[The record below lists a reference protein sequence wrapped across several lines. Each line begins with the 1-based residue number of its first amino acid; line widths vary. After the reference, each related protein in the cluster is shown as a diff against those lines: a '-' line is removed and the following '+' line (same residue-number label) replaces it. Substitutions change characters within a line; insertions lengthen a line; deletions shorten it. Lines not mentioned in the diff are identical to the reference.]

1 MPYVQLSNLDFADI
15 KTALKEYLRSQGEF
29 TDFDFEGSVWS
40 NLLDVLAYNTY
51 YTAFNTNMVVNETF
65 LDSATLRD
73 NVVALAKQLGY
84 TPKSATSPKATL
96 SFRVEFPNT
105 APNEIVLKKGT
116 GFNSTFDGSVYN
128 FVVVEDIKVPVVN
141 SVGTFDSIDI
151 YEGNF
156 ITDTYTVNAAR
167 SNRFVIK
174 NPNADVS
181 SLRVRIFPSAQ
192 STVGEVYAR
201 ADSILD
207 ITSESNVYYVEE
219 TEDEQYEIFFGDG
232 VLGRQLESGNQVEI
246 TYLSTNGPDA
256 NGARAFTFNGII
268 ETPAGDSNLN
278 YNIDYS
284 AATDLVEAAVG
295 GAEIESVA
303 KIKFNAPKFYGTQNR
318 AVTAQDYAAI
328 VREIYPAIADIIT
341 FGGEEDD
348 PPEYGKVKIVVKPS
362 TARRLSSA
370 TKKDITEKL
379 KPYMVASITPDVID
393 ASILYVE
400 LTSNV
405 YYSKAK
411 TNQTRDEIR
420 SKVIGGLEAYIE
432 SSDTEK
438 FNGKFRF
445 SKFVGVIDDA
455 DRSINSNLTTIKMR
469 KDFYPQINSKFYY
482 ELCFQNAFDNTC
494 DEDVIVQSTGFK
506 VSEYPLY
513 TVYLEDRAGK
523 IVLYRIDSISGDKIV
538 LNDSVGTVDY
548 TKGEIKLYDLTIIE
562 GSFFDNR
569 IEVRTIPLS
578 NDISAS
584 REVYLD
590 VDIPKSSFTIYTE

>member
-84 TPKSATSPKATL
+84 TPKSATSPRAIL
-96 SFRVEFPNT
+96 NFDVVFPNV
-105 APNEIVLKKGT
+105 APNEIVLKKGS
-116 GFNSTFDGSVYN
+116 GFNATYDNDVYN
-128 FVVVEDIKVPVVN
+128 FVAVEDIKTAVVG
-141 SVGTFDSIDI
+141 GTASFENVEI

-156 ITDTYTVNAAR
+156 VTDTYTVNAAR
-167 SNRFVIK
+167 SNRFVIQ
-174 NPNADVS
+174 NPSADIS
-181 SLRVRIFPSAQ
+181 TLRVRIFPSSQ

-207 ITSESNVYYVEE
+207 ITGESSVFYVEE
-219 TEDEQYEIFFGDG
+219 IEDEQYEIFFGDG
-232 VLGRQLESGNQVEI
+232 VLGRSLESGNVVEI
-246 TYLSTNGPDA
+246 TYISTKGPES
-256 NGARAFTFNGII
+256 NGARSFTFNGVL
-268 ETPAGDSNLN
+268 EDPQGDSNYN
-278 YNIDYS
+278 YDVVYS
-284 AATDLVEAAVG
+284 GSSDLVEVASG
-295 GAEIESVA
+295 GSEIESVK

-318 AVTAQDYAAI
+318 AVTASDYAAI

-362 TARRLSSA
+362 TAPRLSSV
-370 TKKDITEKL
+370 TKRQIIDGL

-393 ASILYVE
+393 ASVLYVE
-400 LTSNV
+400 LTSKV
-405 YYSKAK
+405 YYSKIK
-411 TNQTRDEIR
+411 TNQTVDEIK
-420 SKVIGGLEAYIE
+420 SKIISGLEQYIV

-438 FNGKFRF
+438 FNGKFRY
-445 SKFVGVIDDA
+445 SKFIGVIDDA

-469 KDFYPQINSKFYY
+469 KDFYPAINSKFFY
-482 ELCFQNAFDNTC
+482 EICFQNAFDDTC
-494 DEDVIVQSTGFK
+494 DDDIIVQSTGFR

-513 TVYLEDRAGK
+513 TVFLEDRSGK
-523 IVLYRIDSISGDKIV
+523 MILYRVDSITGEKIV

-548 TKGEIKLYDLTIIE
+548 TKGEIRLYDLTIIE
-562 GSFFDNR
+562 GSFFDNK
-569 IEVRTIPLS
+569 IEIRTIPLN
-578 NDISAS
+578 NDILAT

-590 VDIPKSSFTIYTE
+590 VDIPKSSFTIYKE

>member
-65 LDSATLRD
+65 LESATLRD

-84 TPKSATSPKATL
+84 TPKSATAPKATL
-96 SFRVEFPNT
+96 NFRATFPNN
-105 APNEIVLKKGT
+105 APNEIVLRRGS
-116 GFNSTFDGSVYN
+116 GFNSTYDTNIYN

-141 SVGTFDSIDI
+141 GTASFTDVEI

-156 ITDTYTVNAAR
+156 ITDLYTVNATR
-167 SNRFVIK
+167 STRFVIK
-174 NPNADVS
+174 NPSADVS
-181 SLRVRIFPSAQ
+181 SLRVRVFPSAQ

-207 ITSESNVYYVEE
+207 ITGESNVFYVEE
-219 TEDEQYEIFFGDG
+219 IEDEQYEVFFGDG
-232 VLGRQLESGNQVEI
+232 ILGRQLESGNQVEI

-256 NGARAFTFNGII
+256 NGARAFTFNGVL
-268 ETPAGDSNLN
+268 EDPQGNSN
-278 YNIDYS
+278 YNFNISYS
-284 AATDLVEAAVG
+284 AATDLVEPAVG
-295 GAEIESVA
+295 GAEIESVK

-318 AVTAQDYAAI
+318 AVTAADCASI

-362 TARRLSSA
+362 TAPRLSSA
-370 TKKDITEKL
+370 TKKQIVDGL
-379 KPYMVASITPDVID
+379 KPYMVASITPDVVD
-393 ASILYVE
+393 ASVLYVE
-400 LTSNV
+400 MTSSI
-405 YYSKAK
+405 YYNKSK

-420 SKVIGGLEAYIE
+420 SKVIAGLEQYIA

-438 FNGKFRF
+438 FNGKFRY

-482 ELCFQNAFDNTC
+482 ELCYQNAFDDTC

-513 TVYLEDRAGK
+513 TVYLEDRSGK
-523 IVLYRIDSISGDKIV
+523 IVLYRIDSITGEKIV
-538 LNDSVGTVDY
+538 LNDSVGTVNY
-548 TKGEIKLYDLTIIE
+548 TKGEIQLYDLTIIE

-578 NDISAS
+578 NDIRAT

>member
-15 KTALKEYLRSQGEF
+15 KTALKEYLRSQDEF

-84 TPKSATSPKATL
+84 TPKSATSPRAVL
-96 SFRVEFPNT
+96 NFDAVFPNVF
-105 APNEIVLKKGT
+105 PNEIILKRGT
-116 GFNSTFDGSVYN
+116 GFNSTYDNSVYN
-128 FVVVEDIKVPVVN
+128 FVVIEDIKAPVVG
-141 SVGTFDSIDI
+141 GTASFENVEI

-156 ITDTYTVNAAR
+156 VTDTYTVNAAR

-174 NPNADVS
+174 NPNADIS
-181 SLRVRIFPSAQ
+181 TLRVRVFPSPQ

-207 ITSESNVYYVEE
+207 ITGESNVFYVEE
-219 TEDEQYEIFFGDG
+219 IEDEQYEVFFGDG
-232 VLGRQLESGNQVEI
+232 ILGRALESGNLVEI
-246 TYLSTNGPDA
+246 TYISTNGPDS
-256 NGARAFTFNGII
+256 NGARAFTFNGIL
-268 ETPAGDSNLN
+268 EDPQGSSAYN
-278 YNIDYS
+278 YDVVYS
-284 AATDLVEAAVG
+284 GSSDLVEAASG
-295 GAEIESVA
+295 GSEIESVK

-318 AVTAQDYAAI
+318 AVTAADYAAI

-362 TARRLSSA
+362 TSPRLSSV
-370 TKKDITEKL
+370 TKKQIVDGL

-393 ASILYVE
+393 ASVLYVE
-400 LTSNV
+400 MTSKI
-405 YYSKAK
+405 YYSKVK
-411 TNQTRDEIR
+411 TNQTVDEIK
-420 SKVIGGLEAYIE
+420 SKVISGLEEYITA
-432 SSDTEK
+432 SDTEK
-438 FNGKFRF
+438 FNGKFRY

-455 DRSINSNLTTIKMR
+455 DRSINSNLTTVKMR
-469 KDFYPQINSKFYY
+469 KDFYPAINSKFFY
-482 ELCFQNAFDNTC
+482 EICFQNAFDDTC
-494 DEDVIVQSTGFK
+494 DDDVIVQSTGFR

-513 TVYLEDRAGK
+513 TVFLEDRFGK
-523 IVLYRIDSISGDKIV
+523 MILYRVDSITGEKIV

-548 TKGEIKLYDLTIIE
+548 TKGEIRLYDLTIIE
-562 GSFFDNR
+562 GSFFDNK
-569 IEVRTIPLS
+569 IEIRTIPLS
-578 NDISAS
+578 NDIRAT